1 MHQALS
7 DFSFLSVFFFFF
19 SSFSFLSEL
28 PKDLHKMVGHGKQNI
43 LLGWLAYINDTA
55 TIVLGVLAS
64 IFAAALIVGFLCW
77 IIRRKKQRRK
87 RGIDYGNNSEGKLF
101 SSPSS
106 KSIVKNVRFKVLSR
120 SLATEA
126 NPSFK
131 AQFCC

>member
-1 MHQALS
+1 M
-7 DFSFLSVFFFFF
+7 
-19 SSFSFLSEL
+19 
-28 PKDLHKMVGHGKQNI
+28 
-43 LLGWLAYINDTA
+43 
-55 TIVLGVLAS
+55 LAS

-77 IIRRKKQRRK
+77 IIRRKIQRRK

-120 SLATEA
+120 SLAAEA

-131 AQFCC
+131 DQFCC